1 MTWDWTLLDAGRFKL
16 DGGSMFGVVPKG
28 LWSRF
33 CTPDEQNCLP
43 YCCNCLLLEKD
54 GQRILIESGFGD
66 GWNDK
71 EKQMYGMNDATLLTA
86 LCDAGVEPDS
96 IDTLI
101 LSHLH
106 FDHAA
111 GATLLPN
118 AKVVVQKQEWED
130 ALANRST
137 MSKTYLS
144 RVLDSIKD
152 RVELVEGQT
161 EFIEGITLTPRV
173 GHTWGIQSIEVE
185 TSDGTLCFVSDLM
198 PDHHHVGLAFSMGY
212 DMLPWDNKVTKQAF
226 LEEAFASKWT
236 LVLCHDITH
245 PIVTVVKNEK
255 NQFAL
260 EPVTDF
266 SRIQ

>member
-1 MTWDWTLLDAGRFKL
+1 MTWNWTLLDAGRFKL

-33 CTPDEQNCLP
+33 CMPDEQNCLP
-43 YCCNCLLLEKD
+43 YCCNCVLLEKD
-54 GQRILIESGFGD
+54 RKRILIESGFGS
-66 GWNDK
+66 GWSDK
-71 EKQMYGMNDATLLTA
+71 EKQMYGMNEGTILTA
-86 LCDAGVEPDS
+86 LSDGGIEPDT

-118 AKVVVQKQEWED
+118 ATVVVQKQEWED

-137 MSKTYLS
+137 MSKTYLPH
-144 RVLDSIKD
+144 VLESIKD
-152 RVELVEGQT
+152 RVRLVDGQT
-161 EFIEGITLTPRV
+161 ELVEGITLTPRI

-185 TSDGTLCFVSDLM
+185 TADGTLCFVSDLM

-226 LEEAFASKWT
+226 LEDAFANNWT

-245 PIVTVVKNEK
+245 PVVTVVKNEK
-255 NQFAL
+255 NRFAL

-266 SRIQ
+266 SRTQ

>member
-1 MTWDWTLLDAGRFKL
+1 MNWNWTLLDAGRFKL

-33 CTPDEQNCLP
+33 CKPDEHNCLP
-43 YCCNCLLLEKD
+43 YCCNCVLLEKD
-54 GQRILIESGFGD
+54 EKRILIESGYGV
-66 GWNDK
+66 GWSDK
-71 EKQMYGMNDATLLTA
+71 EKQMFGMDESTILTA
-86 LCDAGVEPDS
+86 LVGAGIEPDS

-118 AKVVVQKQEWED
+118 AQVVVQKQEWED

-137 MSKTYLS
+137 MSKTYLP
-144 RVLDSIKD
+144 RVLESIKD
-152 RVELVEGQT
+152 RVELVEGKT
-161 EFIEGITLTPRV
+161 LYTDGITLTPRI

-185 TSDGTLCFVSDLM
+185 TDGGTLCFASDLI

-212 DMLPWDNKVTKQAF
+212 DMLPWENKMTKQSF
-226 LEEAFASKWT
+226 LEEAYADSWT

-245 PIVTVVKNEK
+245 PVVRVIKNEK
-255 NQFAL
+255 NAFAL

-266 SRIQ
+266 SRNQ

>member
-1 MTWDWTLLDAGRFKL
+1 MTWNWTLLDAGRFKL

-28 LWSRF
+28 LWSKF
-33 CTPDEQNCLP
+33 CTSDKQNCLP
-43 YCCNCLLLEKD
+43 YCCNCILLEKE
-54 GQRILIESGFGD
+54 GRRILLESGFGD
-66 GWNDK
+66 GWSVK
-71 EKQMYGMNDATLLTA
+71 EKQMYGMNEDTILSA
-86 LCDAGVEPDS
+86 LCNAGIEPET
-96 IDTLI
+96 IETLI

-118 AKVVVQKQEWED
+118 ATVVVQKQEWED

-137 MSKTYLS
+137 MSKTYLP
-144 RVLDSIKD
+144 RVLESIKD

-161 EFIEGITLTPRV
+161 SYTDGITLSPRI
-173 GHTWGIQSIEVE
+173 GHTWGIQSVEVE
-185 TSDGTLCFVSDLM
+185 TNAGTLCFASDLM

-226 LEEAFASKWT
+226 LEEAFANNWT
-236 LVLCHDITH
+236 LVLSHDITH
-245 PIVTVVKNEK
+245 PVMTVVKDEK
-255 NQFAL
+255 MQFAL

-266 SRIQ
+266 SRT

>member
-1 MTWDWTLLDAGRFKL
+1 MTWDWKLLDAGRFKL

-33 CTPDEQNCLP
+33 HSPDEQNCLP
-43 YCCNCLLLEKD
+43 YCCNCILLEND
-54 GQRILIESGFGD
+54 NRRILIESGFGD
-66 GWNDK
+66 GWSEK
-71 EKQMYGMNDATLLTA
+71 EKHMYGMNEDTILTA
-86 LCDAGVEPDS
+86 LHNADIEPS
-96 IDTLI
+96 TIDTLI

-111 GATLLPN
+111 GAMLLPN

-137 MSKTYLS
+137 MSKTYLP
-144 RVLDSIKD
+144 RVLDSIKH
-152 RVELVEGQT
+152 RIELIDGQISYT
-161 EFIEGITLTPRV
+161 DGIMLTPRI

-185 TSDGTLCFVSDLM
+185 IAEGTLCFASDLM
-198 PDHHHVGLAFSMGY
+198 PDHYHVGLAFSMGY

-226 LEEAFASKWT
+226 LEDAYANNWT

-245 PIVTVVKNEK
+245 PIVKVVKNEK
-255 NQFAL
+255 NAFAL
-260 EPVTDF
+260 EQVTDF
-266 SRIQ
+266 SRTQ